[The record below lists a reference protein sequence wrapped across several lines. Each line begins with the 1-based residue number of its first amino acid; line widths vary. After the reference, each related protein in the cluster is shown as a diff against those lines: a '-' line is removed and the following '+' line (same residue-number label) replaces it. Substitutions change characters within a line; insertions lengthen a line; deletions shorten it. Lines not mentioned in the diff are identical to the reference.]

1 MKRIIL
7 LLLVLS
13 VMALALIGCSKD
25 EPSEE
30 PSKPI
35 GEHVHDGGMATC
47 ASGAICA
54 ACGEVY
60 TEPTAHRFAEAS
72 CSQPKTCLACGATE
86 GETLPHDFSAPNCV
100 DPKTCSVCGATEGN
114 ANGHNWVNADCD
126 TPKTCSTCGTTEGN
140 ANGHSWVNADCD
152 TPKTCST
159 CGTTEGNANGH
170 SWVNADC
177 DTPKTCSVCGTTEGN
192 AKGHNWVDA
201 DCDTPKTCA
210 VCGTTEG
217 APTHSYKTAY
227 DYHEDGH
234 WLECSRCGDK
244 KNEGSHFGG
253 EMTETERAICEVCNA
268 HYGKE
273 PIVIKWLIEATSPLN
288 GSTFTLANDRVNGWY
303 DGYDFAT
310 TDTDAHWLEEDIFLP
325 ECPVFTWT
333 VGENALYYKL
343 YISTSE
349 DMSNATCY
357 LTSTTSLTVEHLYV
371 GTTYYWYVDAVYG
384 DYTVRSRVFSFS
396 TASTPRTVDIDG
408 VSNARDLG
416 GYVTVDGKVI
426 KQGMIYRSAKLDD
439 ITELGEYT
447 LLYVLGI
454 KTDLDL
460 RGYEETPPIE
470 ELNYV
475 PVACPWYSTGSNHIW
490 MNDYNKEEFAKAIK
504 VFADIDNY
512 PIIFHCSLGRDRTGT
527 LAMVL
532 GGLLGLDENTLMMEY
547 ELSVFSYWG
556 TNGSTKY
563 NNGLRNNIHD
573 TYMYISN
580 NYEGDSFSEKVESF
594 LLEIGVTA
602 EEIASIR
609 SIMLEEVE

>member
-1 MKRIIL
+1 
-7 LLLVLS
+7 
-13 VMALALIGCSKD
+13 MALALIGCSKD
-25 EPSEE
+25 EPAEE

-60 TEPTAHRFAEAS
+60 TEPTAHRFSEAS
-72 CSQPKTCLACGATE
+72 CSSPKTCLACGATE
-86 GETLPHDFSAPNCV
+86 GETLPHDFSAATCT
-100 DPKTCSVCGATEGN
+100 DPKTCSVCGETEGNANGHSWVEADCDTQKTCNVCGATEGN
-114 ANGHNWVNADCD
+114 ANGHSWIEADCD

-140 ANGHSWVNADCD
+140 ANGHSWV
-152 TPKTCST
+152 
-159 CGTTEGNANGH
+159 E
-170 SWVNADC
+170 ADC
-177 DTPKTCSVCGTTEGN
+177 DTPKTCSVCGETEGE
-192 AKGHNWVDA
+192 
-201 DCDTPKTCA
+201 PS
-210 VCGTTEG
+210 
-217 APTHSYKTAY
+217 HSYKSTY
-227 DYHEDGH
+227 DYNEDGH
-234 WLECSRCGDK
+234 WIECSVCHAK
-244 KNEGSHFGG
+244 KNEGAHSGG
-253 EMTETERAICEVCNA
+253 EMTATERAICEVCNA
-268 HYGKE
+268 PYGKE
-273 PIVIKWLIEATSPLN
+273 PIVIKWMIEATSPLN
-288 GSTFTLANDRVNGWY
+288 GSTFTLANDRIMGWY
-303 DGYDFAT
+303 EGYDFTT

-325 ECPVFTWT
+325 ECPKFTWT
-333 VGENALYYKL
+333 VGDPALYYKL
-343 YISTSE
+343 YISTSD

-357 LTSTTSLTVEHLYV
+357 LTSSTELVVEHLYV

-384 DYTVRSRVFSFS
+384 EYTVRSRVFNFS
-396 TASTPRTVDIDG
+396 TARTPRTVDIDG

-460 RGYEETPPIE
+460 RGYEEEAPIE

-475 PVACPWYSTGSNHIW
+475 PVACPWYSTGGNHIW
-490 MNDYNKEEFAKAIK
+490 MNDYNKQEFAKAVK
-504 VFADIDNY
+504 VFADINNY
-512 PIIFHCSLGRDRTGT
+512 PVIFHCSLGRDRTGT

-573 TYMYISN
+573 TYLYIYN
-580 NYEGDSFSEKVESF
+580 NYEGDSFQGKVESF
-594 LLEIGVTA
+594 LLEIGVSA